1 MNDSIIWTCIVFPI
15 NIFFEHSCFLAE
27 QFLRKIFS
35 TNASVFKIIHVLW
48 PCYPL
53 IIIFTLVCWVLVY
66 HYLNTTFSFCEC
78 IVSALSECPHYANRL
93 MCLRYR
99 YGWQISEE
107 YMFIIYFNACTSGK
121 YGLLRV
127 HFFHHQHSTHVT
139 YGLLFIFCLSSIP
152 VFIFLFMYYM
162 ISSFSFCAVIRVE
175 WRECCLKTWT
185 IILQIYFYKFMKLC
199 IYISLLK
206 INKICGY
213 KNVYWRIQWK
223 LCYHV
228 LDFYQTLYFIQITNH
243 CIQIRTFSVLSWG
256 VRIISIGVI

>member
-121 YGLLRV
+121 SGLLRV
-127 HFFHHQHSTHVT
+127 HFPSSTFHTCMVCYSYFVSVQ
-139 YGLLFIFCLSSIP
+139 
-152 VFIFLFMYYM
+152 FLFL
-162 ISSFSFCAVIRVE
+162 FFCS
-175 WRECCLKTWT
+175 C
-185 IILQIYFYKFMKLC
+185 IIWYP
-199 IYISLLK
+199 LL
-206 INKICGY
+206 
-213 KNVYWRIQWK
+213 
-223 LCYHV
+223 HFV
-228 LDFYQTLYFIQITNH
+228 LW
-243 CIQIRTFSVLSWG
+243 SG
-256 VRIISIGVI
+256 

>member
-66 HYLNTTFSFCEC
+66 HYLNTT
-78 IVSALSECPHYANRL
+78 NRL

-107 YMFIIYFNACTSGK
+107 YMFTIYFNACTSGK
-121 YGLLRV
+121 SGLLRV
-127 HFFHHQHSTHVT
+127 HFPSSTFHTCNVWLVIHILSQFNSCFYFSVHVL
-139 YGLLFIFCLSSIP
+139 YDILFCILCCDQGRMKGM
-152 VFIFLFMYYM
+152 LFENLDHY
-162 ISSFSFCAVIRVE
+162 FTNLF
-175 WRECCLKTWT
+175 
-185 IILQIYFYKFMKLC
+185 LQIYEIVH
-199 IYISLLK
+199 IYISL
-206 INKICGY
+206 
-213 KNVYWRIQWK
+213 
-223 LCYHV
+223 
-228 LDFYQTLYFIQITNH
+228 
-243 CIQIRTFSVLSWG
+243 S
-256 VRIISIGVI
+256 